1 MLYILYST
9 WYLQVHVIL
18 VCTEA
23 MSQRLK
29 KGDFSTD
36 KGERSDEK
44 QK

>member
-1 MLYILYST
+1 MLHILYST
-9 WYLQVHVIL
+9 WYLQVIL
-18 VCTEA
+18 VCTGE